1 MSTPYICV
9 PCQSVFRFH
18 TNKCFTPKRTHTHTC
33 THLCCRFA
41 LSFYMNLYVLISTIR
56 LSSVKLNVRTRKKK
70 EIMSIYSK
78 WRWLLGLNWERH
90 IRQRHNDCR
99 FPLSIIQRGFSSVD
113 AWAHCRR
120 SDFHHD
126 RRDNAFG
133 AKKMNGWKGQQKK
146 IQSECVQEVRAVR
159 QKCRDS
165 PKWDVYVCDGFLLL
179 LFESHVRRVEYVRWF
194 IVILWNFR
202 CV

>member
-1 MSTPYICV
+1 MLHTQTNTHSHMHTPLLSLRTFVLYESLCAY
-9 PCQSVFRFH
+9 FH
-18 TNKCFTPKRTHTHTC
+18 DS
-33 THLCCRFA
+33 L
-41 LSFYMNLYVLISTIR
+41 VISQIE
-56 LSSVKLNVRTRKKK
+56 RKNSQKK